1 MKSHRPIFLDL
12 TAIQFPITAIV
23 SICHRISGV
32 IIFLAIPFL
41 LWLLQLSLIAPETFY
56 DLKYSLPHSSLRWL
70 LWVVMAAVIFHIC
83 AGIRHLVMDMGYAES
98 LKAGR
103 QTSMVVFIVAILLT
117 VIAGIY
123 LW

>member
-12 TAIQFPITAIV
+12 TAIKFPITAIV
-23 SICHRISGV
+23 SILHRISGV
-32 IIFLAIPFL
+32 LIFLAIPFL

-56 DLKYSLPHSSLRWL
+56 DLKYTLPSSSMKWL
-70 LWVVMAAVIFHIC
+70 LWLVISAVVFHIC
-83 AGIRHLVMDMGYAES
+83 AGIRHLVMDMGFAES

-103 QTSMVVFIVAILLT
+103 RSAMAVFIVSIILI
-117 VIAGIY
+117 VVAGIC